1 MRYFKNFALSNFF
14 SVDLFELQVLYCLGI
29 QFCYFFTARDE
40 DGNLADPSKPST
52 FIQILRKAQEGHF
65 SRIKV
70 PSAAKQVEV
79 VIEKKKGNTAAIAG
93 GVSGAVSHSYAF
105 QAH

>member
-1 MRYFKNFALSNFF
+1 MFPSNVSKLTIASFSLFTFSTNF
-14 SVDLFELQVLYCLGI
+14 E
-29 QFCYFFTARDE
+29 ARDE

-70 PSAAKQVEV
+70 PSAAKQVEIV
-79 VIEKKKGNTAAIAG
+79 VEEKKGNTAAIAG
-93 GVSGAVSHSYAF
+93 GVSGAVS
-105 QAH
+105 